1 MQYLSNIKAIV
12 FDWDGVIV
20 DSMPMIAKGIQET
33 AANYGVNMFVD
44 DVLAKYIQPK
54 EEFYKSIGIEIK
66 DMEKLTERHLSNLN
80 KYSSSPR
87 LFDDVILT
95 LKQLKDKGLKFGIAS
110 HQEMSDVQNDI
121 DTRGLREFFATK
133 YVLGGHRSKSEKLA
147 DLIAQFGLAPTDT
160 LFVGDLPSDITSA
173 KKVGAKSAG
182 ISRHESGK
190 ARLKAENPDYFLD
203 SLLDLLKI

>member
-1 MQYLSNIKAIV
+1 MQDTSKIKAIV

-33 AANYGVNMFVD
+33 AASYGVHLSVD
-44 DVLAKYIQPK
+44 DVVAKYIQPK

-66 DMEKLTERHLSNLN
+66 DMEKLTARHLSNLN
-80 KYSSSPR
+80 KYSSKPR
-87 LFDDVILT
+87 LFDDVIST
-95 LKQLKDKGLKFGIAS
+95 LKQLENEGLEFGVAS

-121 DTRGLREFFATK
+121 DIRGLREFFVAK
-133 YVLGGHRSKSEKLA
+133 YVLGGHRGKSEKLA
-147 DLIAQFGLAPTDT
+147 DLIARFGLAPNEL
-160 LFVGDLPSDITSA
+160 LFVGDLPSDITAA

-190 ARLKAENPDYFLD
+190 ARLKAEKPDYFLD
-203 SLLDLLKI
+203 SLSDLLKV